1 MVGFEK
7 TKQEVKKWNGI
18 ISYNRTAE
26 KIYFPL
32 KQLSSQ
38 VEPTKQF
45 VKKFKLQ
52 SNLEKQL
59 AALEPEPE
67 IVEEKED
74 KVSMTLEEIL
84 ERRKEAAR
92 MRALQVN
99 NYLFNCIN
107 LGIEYI
113 ILIVTEINFM
123 LFYFFKFLFLVLQR
137 SKSI

>member
-18 ISYNRTAE
+18 ISYNKTAE

-32 KQLSSQ
+32 NRPSTDM
-38 VEPTKQF
+38 VTTTEF
-45 VKKFKLQ
+45 VKRFKLQ
-52 SNLEKQL
+52 SDLQKQL

-67 IVEEKED
+67 KVEEKED
-74 KVSMTLEEIL
+74 KVSMTLEEVL

-99 NYLFNCIN
+99 KCSL
-107 LGIEYI
+107 L
-113 ILIVTEINFM
+113 LTIV
-123 LFYFFKFLFLVLQR
+123 
-137 SKSI
+137 